1 MHIPAD
7 ITNLTGIRDSDV
19 QDAPLEKEAMEMVPQ
34 SPVLGWVGGRF
45 RQQWENT
52 LEKHIIAVDQR

>member
-1 MHIPAD
+1 MAPRK
-7 ITNLTGIRDSDV
+7 TSSRTGLTVGNMG
-19 QDAPLEKEAMEMVPQ
+19 EKEAMEMAPQ

>member
-1 MHIPAD
+1 MALRK
-7 ITNLTGIRDSDV
+7 TSSRTGLTVGNMG
-19 QDAPLEKEAMEMVPQ
+19 EKEAVEMAPQ
-34 SPVLGWVGGRF
+34 SPVLGWVGGRL